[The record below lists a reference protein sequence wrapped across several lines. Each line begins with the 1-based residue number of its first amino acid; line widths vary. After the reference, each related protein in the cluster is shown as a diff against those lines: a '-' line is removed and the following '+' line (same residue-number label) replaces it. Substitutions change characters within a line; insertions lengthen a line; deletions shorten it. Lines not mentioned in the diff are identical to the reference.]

1 MGRISCLVLI
11 VSLLCISVPAAAMP
25 QQLITDDNAPANWNV
40 EEQTK
45 TVTITRFDDG
55 AVKIFVDDGGKVR
68 LTKKIDLT
76 GVDNITFSITN
87 QHYGDSGQKVRANRF
102 AFSIDDTSDI
112 RTQFD
117 LKSDWNV
124 NTSSLSGEHTLEFMV
139 RSPRAGSQYAP
150 TGLEIHDF
158 SVIAHTSPPQP
169 QSITFATDVIKSTEK
184 ANAQI
189 AFTRG
194 DRPETDEL
202 VIDWGDGTPITPYST
217 KSISSPLKLTHT
229 YSAGGTYTITC
240 KGHNRD
246 GGDTSN
252 PIQTQIHVIS
262 ASISATPKYNNPNN
276 PVSFSAAV
284 TNSDTVIW
292 DFGDKSPVSTEITP
306 QHTYTKPGT
315 YTVTA
320 TVTNLNGKSVTYNE
334 TVGIIAEFI
343 RWDKQSYDP
352 GETAVITWNLLPPDQ
367 TTSYQ
372 IYVFP
377 ADERGGPAMDANPIW
392 HSEKINQT
400 GSVNVTLD
408 ASSGF
413 GSGRYVACVIVN
425 GQTTDVRHSILITGT
440 VHPSDTD
447 SSTPSMQMAGEGDT
461 YVTFRVIDKDTGQP
475 ISGANLT
482 AIGKK
487 ATNPVAWIG
496 QALGQ
501 PWGESII
508 GTARTGIT
516 DVNGAVTFA
525 MSRNLRY
532 EITANYR
539 GITESFAYQ
548 PSAAETDHLIR
559 LNIQKATP
567 KNPAKTIIT
576 SINTKPDA
584 IIVNYEDTTQTTKE
598 LNIVIEERK
607 PGEKEGI
614 QISDR
619 KILQASKRVERFNL
633 TEPAGKSYRVT
644 LTAESAVYGSITRTY
659 ATTFPGPIVKIGI
672 PDSLYIY
679 LVIFLLFT
687 FGAIGTHT
695 TAPIVGICVCFLGWI
710 FYFFGWLYA
719 LGSLAPIALGFATI
733 IALFY
738 YIQTRLNEGR
748 G

>member
-1 MGRISCLVLI
+1 MTRLFLLAILI
-11 VSLLCISVPAAAMP
+11 FSLLCISVPAAAMP
-25 QQLITDDNAPANWNV
+25 QQLITDDNAPAKWNV
-40 EEQTK
+40 EEQTG
-45 TVTITRFDDG
+45 TVHIIPLEDG
-55 AVKIFVDDGGKVR
+55 VVRIRVEDGGKVR
-68 LTKKIDLT
+68 LTKEIDLT
-76 GVDNITFSITN
+76 GVDHITFRITN
-87 QHYGDSGQKVRANRF
+87 FDYGRQKCSSERF
-102 AFSIDDTSDI
+102 TFSIDDTRYS
-112 RTQFD
+112 RTQYN
-117 LKSDWNV
+117 LESDWNV
-124 NTSSLSGEHTLEFMV
+124 NTSSLNGYHTLEFMV
-139 RSPRAGSQYAP
+139 RSPQLDSQYYAP
-150 TGLEIHDF
+150 TGLEIRNF
-158 SVIAHTSPPQP
+158 SVIAYTSPPQP
-169 QSITFATDVIKSTEK
+169 QSIILNTDVIKSTEK
-184 ANAQI
+184 ASARI
-189 AFTRG
+189 TFTQG

-202 VIDWGDGTPITPYST
+202 VIDWGDGSIISYST
-217 KSISSPLKLTHT
+217 TGISSPLKPIHT

-262 ASISATPKYNNPNN
+262 ASISATPQYTNPNT
-276 PVSFSAAV
+276 PVSFSAGV

-292 DFGDKSPVSTEITP
+292 NFGDGSPTRTEIAP

-315 YTVTA
+315 YTVTV
-320 TVTNLNGKSVTYNE
+320 TVKNLAGKSVIYNE

-343 RWDKQSYDP
+343 RWDKESYDP
-352 GETAVITWNLLPPDQ
+352 GETAVITWTLLPPDQ
-367 TTSYQ
+367 TTTYQ

-377 ADERGGPAMDANPIW
+377 ADERGEPAMDANPVW
-392 HSEKINQT
+392 HLGNITQT
-400 GSVNVTLD
+400 GSINVKLD
-408 ASSGF
+408 APSGF

-425 GQTTDVRHSILITGT
+425 GQTTSVQQSILITGAAAHQSG
-440 VHPSDTD
+440 V
-447 SSTPSMQMAGEGDT
+447 SSPTPSMQTAAEGDT
-461 YVTFRVIDKDTGQP
+461 YVTFRVIDKDTGHP

-487 ATNPVAWIG
+487 ATNPIAVIG
-496 QALGQ
+496 QAIGQ
-501 PWGESII
+501 AWGESIT

-539 GITESFAYQ
+539 EITESFAYQ
-548 PSAAETDHLIR
+548 PSTTETDHLIR

-567 KNPAKTIIT
+567 KNPAKTVIT
-576 SINTKPDA
+576 SINTEPDA

-598 LNIVIEERK
+598 LSILIEEQK
-607 PGEKEGI
+607 PGEKGI
-614 QISDR
+614 YISNR
-619 KILQASKRVERFNL
+619 KIRASKTIERFNL
-633 TEPAGKSYRVT
+633 IEPAGKSYRIT

-659 ATTFPGPIVKIGI
+659 AATFPGPLVKIGI
-672 PDSLYIY
+672 PDSLYLY

-710 FYFFGWLYA
+710 FYFFGWLFA

-738 YIQTRLNEGR
+738 YIRTRLNEGR